1 MQFYILMVDYGRN
14 YPGKKAPSGYQAIV
28 DPEQTRRS
36 IVSDV
41 SDILA
46 SDDLEV
52 AFIKFVDGDTISD
65 VTDEIVS
72 SARMK
77 SEILANAHNAFDYER
92 RHYERDHAT
101 DYRKHRAAE

>member
-36 IVSDV
+36 IVSEV

-52 AFIKFVDGDTISD
+52 AFVKFVDGDTIED
-65 VTDEIVS
+65 VTEEIVS
-72 SARMK
+72 SARMN
-77 SEILANAHNAFDYER
+77 LLV
-92 RHYERDHAT
+92 
-101 DYRKHRAAE
+101 AAE